1 MSRYVPMNEKSFVRS
16 EFWHRLSAKQQRVF
30 SVVTKVLPFR
40 VNEYVLNEL
49 INWHDLDN
57 DPIYQLVFPQAGM
70 LSKKDFTAV
79 EQCLEND
86 DLQHLKEVVH
96 TIRLSMNPHPAG
108 QLDANQPCLN
118 DGTPLNGVQ
127 HKYRETL
134 LFFPAAAQTCHAY
147 CSFCFRWPQFV
158 DMPGYKFQAKESQQ
172 LVTYL
177 QENPDVSDVLFTG
190 GDPMVMNVRSLVNY
204 IEPLLN
210 VASVKTI
217 RIGTKSLSYWPYRYL
232 TDKDSD
238 DVIKLF
244 ARIRESGRH
253 LALMAHFNH
262 ATEMAPAV
270 VRQAIARI
278 QGAGATIRLQAPALK
293 HINDQAEQWRALW
306 TQAVN
311 LGCIP
316 YYMFVE
322 RDTGPKGYFDLP
334 LVELHRLFIE
344 AYSSVSGLART
355 VRGPSMSTYWGKIV
369 VEGICTIAGEKAIA
383 LKFLQARNTAWVG
396 QLFFARYDS
405 KATWIDEL
413 EPLDGGTFFFQTE
426 SLVQHDSG
434 LLPLV
439 GSGIGSEATGVGA

>member
-1 MSRYVPMNEKSFVRS
+1 MLRYVPMNEKSFVRS
-16 EFWHRLSAKQQRVF
+16 EFWSRLSTEQQRVF

-57 DPIYQLVFPQAGM
+57 DPMYQLVFPQAGM
-70 LSKKDFTAV
+70 LSDKDFTSL
-79 EQCLEND
+79 EQCLKSD
-86 DLQHLKEVVH
+86 DLQRLKRTVH
-96 TIRLSMNPHPAG
+96 EIRLSMNPHPAG
-108 QLDANQPCLN
+108 QLDANQPCLK

-158 DMPGYKFQAKESQQ
+158 DMPDYKFQAKQSQQ
-172 LVTYL
+172 LITYL
-177 QENPDVSDVLFTG
+177 QENPDISDVLFTG
-190 GDPMVMNVRSLVNY
+190 GDPMVMNIRSLVNC
-204 IEPLLN
+204 IEPLLD

-232 TDKDSD
+232 TDKDAD
-238 DVIKLF
+238 DVINLF
-244 ARIRESGRH
+244 KRIRESGRH

-262 ATEMAPAV
+262 VREMAPAA
-270 VRQAIARI
+270 VRQAISRV
-278 QGAGATIRLQAPALK
+278 QEAGATVRLQAPALK
-293 HINDQAEQWRALW
+293 HINDRAEQWRSLW

-334 LVELHRLFIE
+334 LVKLHQIFVE

-369 VEGICTIAGEKAIA
+369 VEDICTIAGEKAIV
-383 LKFLQARNTAWVG
+383 LKFLQARNIDWVG
-396 QLFFARYDS
+396 KLFFARYNRH
-405 KATWIDEL
+405 ATWIDEL
-413 EPLDGGTFFFQTE
+413 EPLGGGSFFFQTE
-426 SLVQHDSG
+426 PIVQHDTG
-434 LLPLV
+434 LIQLV
-439 GSGIGSEATGVGA
+439 DAGSNNEAIGADI